1 MMAAVAI
8 IMVMVFA
15 SAVIMVMVFTSAVVM
30 VVVFTS
36 AIIMVMV
43 LASAIVMIV
52 FASTVVMVVVLASTI
67 VFVYIAIDELLL
79 VVHKLGNPIAVIFVG
94 IAIVGSKVGLH
105 IYLQNLCHALR
116 IEFHGVGHG
125 RHQDT
130 FACVYWHYGFKTL
143 HRHQALDAEI
153 DNKRFQL

>member
-8 IMVMVFA
+8 VMVM
-15 SAVIMVMVFTSAVVM
+15 
-30 VVVFTS
+30 VFTS

-43 LASAIVMIV
+43 LASA
-52 FASTVVMVVVLASTI
+52 VVMVVVLASTI

-116 IEFHGVGHG
+116 I
-125 RHQDT
+125 
-130 FACVYWHYGFKTL
+130 
-143 HRHQALDAEI
+143 
-153 DNKRFQL
+153 